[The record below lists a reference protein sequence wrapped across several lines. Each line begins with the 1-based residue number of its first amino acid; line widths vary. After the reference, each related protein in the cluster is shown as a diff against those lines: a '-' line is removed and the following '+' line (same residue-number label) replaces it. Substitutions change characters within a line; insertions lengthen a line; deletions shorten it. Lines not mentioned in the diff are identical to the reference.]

1 MRVDGASGWPP
12 LCWAVP
18 FKPINLIFVA
28 ALFAGI
34 LFFVLHRSGVTGI
47 WSPALK
53 GACVA
58 LLAIWA
64 GLQARALDGWLIA
77 AALTLGAVGDVLL
90 ETHGMIAGGAAFFGG
105 HLVASWLYWRNREG
119 RLWIVP
125 AVVLATAGCAYWL
138 VATSGSALGIA
149 VYAAGLGL
157 MAGTAV
163 ASRFARAGTALGAL
177 LFVASDLLIFAEQ
190 GPLSGSAL
198 PGILIWPLYVAAQ
211 ALIAWGVVTTLR
223 RQAP

>member
-1 MRVDGASGWPP
+1 MS
-12 LCWAVP
+12 L
-18 FKPINLIFVA
+18 KPINLIFIA

-34 LFFVLHRSGVTGI
+34 LFFVLHRTGVTGI

-64 GLQARALDGWLIA
+64 TLQARTLDGWLLA
-77 AALTLGAVGDVLL
+77 AALALGAVGDVLL
-90 ETHGMIAGGAAFFGG
+90 ETHGMIAGGTAFFGG
-105 HLVASWLYWRNREG
+105 HLVASRLYWRNREG

-125 AVVLATAGCAYWL
+125 AAMLATAGCAYWL
-138 VATSGSALGIA
+138 VASLGSAFGIA
-149 VYAAGLGL
+149 VYAAALGL
-157 MAGTAV
+157 MAGTAL
-163 ASRFARAGTALGAL
+163 ASPFAKAGAGLGAL

-198 PGILIWPLYVAAQ
+198 PGILIWPLYVAGQ
-211 ALIAWGVVTTLR
+211 AAIARGVVAMLR
-223 RQAP
+223 KQAP

>member
-1 MRVDGASGWPP
+1 MPV
-12 LCWAVP
+12 
-18 FKPINLIFVA
+18 KPINLIFVA

-34 LFFVLHRSGVTGI
+34 LFFLLERAGVTGI

-64 GLQARALDGWLIA
+64 ALQARGLDGWLITA
-77 AALTLGAVGDVLL
+77 VLALGAAGDVLL

-119 RLWIVP
+119 RLWVIP
-125 AVVLATAGCAYWL
+125 AVVLATAGSASSL
-138 VATSGSALGIA
+138 VATPGSGLGIA

-157 MAGTAV
+157 MAGTAL
-163 ASRFARAGTALGAL
+163 ASRFARAGAGLGAL
-177 LFVASDLLIFAEQ
+177 LFVASDLLIFAEP
-190 GPLSGSAL
+190 GPLSGSPL
-198 PGILIWPLYVAAQ
+198 PGMLIWPLYVAGQ
-211 ALIAWGVVTTLR
+211 AMIAWGVVATLG
-223 RQAP
+223 RQAPAKREDGIG

>member
-1 MRVDGASGWPP
+1 VH
-12 LCWAVP
+12 
-18 FKPINLIFVA
+18 FKPISLIFVA

-34 LFFVLHRSGVTGI
+34 VFFVLHRAGFTAI
-47 WSPALK
+47 WLPALK

-58 LLAIWA
+58 LLAVWA
-64 GLQARALDGWLIA
+64 ALQARTLDGWLITV
-77 AALTLGAVGDVLL
+77 ALALGAVGDVLL

-105 HLVASWLYWRNREG
+105 HLTASWFYWRNREG

-125 AVVLATAGCAYWL
+125 AFMLATASCAYWV
-138 VATSGSALGIA
+138 VATAGSALGIA

-157 MAGTAV
+157 MAGTAL
-163 ASRFARAGTALGAL
+163 ASRFAKAGAGLGAS

-198 PGILIWPLYVAAQ
+198 PGILIWPLYVVAQ
-211 ALIAWGVVTTLR
+211 ATIAWGAVRTLR
-223 RQAP
+223 KQAT

>member
-1 MRVDGASGWPP
+1 M
-12 LCWAVP
+12 P

-28 ALFAGI
+28 AVFAGI
-34 LFFVLHRSGVTGI
+34 IFFALHRTGVTGI

-58 LLAIWA
+58 LLALWA
-64 GLQARALDGWLIA
+64 AVQARTLDGWLIT
-77 AALTLGAVGDVLL
+77 AALALGAVGDVLL

-119 RLWIVP
+119 RLWVIP
-125 AVVLATAGCAYWL
+125 AVVLATAGSAFWL
-138 VATSGSALGIA
+138 VATPGSGLGIA

-157 MAGTAV
+157 MAGTAL
-163 ASRFARAGTALGAL
+163 ASRFAKAGAGLGAL

-190 GPLSGSAL
+190 GPLSGSPL
-198 PGILIWPLYVAAQ
+198 PGLLIWPLYVAAQ
-211 ALIAWGVVTTLR
+211 ATIAWGVVTILSR
-223 RQAP
+223 RAPERRWSLQN